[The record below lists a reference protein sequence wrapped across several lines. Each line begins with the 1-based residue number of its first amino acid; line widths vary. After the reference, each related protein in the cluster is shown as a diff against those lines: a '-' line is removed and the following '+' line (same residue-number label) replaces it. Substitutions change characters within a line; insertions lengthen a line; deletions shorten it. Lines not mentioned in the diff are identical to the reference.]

1 MTSPKYSAS
10 FPLNSSEPI
19 RILVCDDHDMI
30 RQAIVSLLYQQ
41 PYLKVVGDVANG
53 IEVMEFLQNHPV
65 DVVLLDLE
73 MPEMNGTETAE
84 QIAKQ
89 FPDTKVLVL
98 SAHNDE
104 FLIANL
110 LVKGIH
116 GFVFKKNDKN
126 ELLHAI
132 QVVASGKKYFA
143 DDIMDLLLNNFK
155 QPNRSVSYKQGIIQK
170 EDIPAESDEVSQFTQ
185 REKDVLQLLAQG
197 MNSQEISEILEISVH
212 TVDAHK
218 RNMFKKAQVHSGVA
232 LIRYAMEKG
241 ILQIQ

>member
-1 MTSPKYSAS
+1 MTSTQFAPS
-10 FPLNSSEPI
+10 FPLSTSEPI
-19 RILVCDDHDMI
+19 KILVCDDHDMI

-41 PYLKVVGDVANG
+41 SYLKVVGDVANG
-53 IEVMEFLQNHPV
+53 VEVMEFLQKQPV

-73 MPEMNGTETAE
+73 MPQMNGTETAE
-84 QIAKQ
+84 QIVNHY
-89 FPDTKVLVL
+89 PDTKVLVL

-132 QVVASGKKYFA
+132 QTVASGKKYFA
-143 DDIMDLLLNNFK
+143 DDIMDLLLNNFR
-155 QPNRSVSYKQGIIQK
+155 QPNRTVSYKQGIIQK
-170 EDIPAESDEVSQFTQ
+170 EDTPTESDDVSQFTQ

-197 MNSQEISEILEISVH
+197 MNSQEISETLEISVH

-232 LIRYAMEKG
+232 LIRYAIEKG
-241 ILQIQ
+241 LLQIQ

>member
-1 MTSPKYSAS
+1 MTNTKLAS
-10 FPLNSSEPI
+10 IFPSKNSEPI

-41 PYLKVVGDVANG
+41 SFLKVIGDVSNG
-53 IEVMEFLQNHPV
+53 KEVMNVLQIQPV

-89 FPDTKVLVL
+89 FPETKVLVL

-110 LVKGIH
+110 LLKGIH

-132 QVVASGKKYFA
+132 LTVASGKKFFA

-155 QPNRSVSYKQGIIQK
+155 QPNRTVAYKQGILQK
-170 EDIPAESDEVSQFTQ
+170 ETISSNSDELSQFTQ

-197 MNSQEISEILEISVH
+197 MNSQEISETLDISVH

-218 RNMFKKAQVHSGVA
+218 RNMFKKAHVHSGVA
-232 LIRYAMEKG
+232 LIRFAMEKG
-241 ILQIQ
+241 LLKMQ